1 MTDFAAAR
9 ANMVE
14 SQIRPNKVT
23 DPALIGA
30 MGALPREQFVP
41 AGRRPL
47 AYVDEDLAL
56 GAGRHLM
63 EPMVLAR
70 LIQTAAPEAGEIALV
85 VGCGTGYAVAVLSR
99 LCETVIGVESDA
111 ALAGRA
117 AETLI
122 DLGIDNA
129 LVVEGPSSEGYPKQA
144 PYDVI
149 LFDGAIPDFPDAVAA
164 QCAESGRMVGV
175 LTGGGP
181 SVGPGVG
188 PGIGRAT
195 VGTKF
200 GGIVSKR
207 PVFDATV
214 PPLPE
219 FVEAGVFR
227 F

>member
-23 DPALIGA
+23 DPALIRA
-30 MGALPREQFVP
+30 LATLPRERFVR
-41 AGRRPL
+41 AERRPL

-56 GAGRHLM
+56 GGGRFLM

-85 VGCGTGYAVAVLSR
+85 VGCGTGYAAAVLSR
-99 LCETVIGVESDA
+99 VCEMVIGVESDK

-117 AETLI
+117 AATLT

-129 LVVEGPSSEGYPKQA
+129 LIVEGPAHAGYPYQA

-149 LFDGAIPDFPDAVAA
+149 LFDGAVPAFPDTVAA
-164 QCAESGRMVGV
+164 QCAEGGRMVGV
-175 LTGGGP
+175 LTGRNR
-181 SVGPGVG
+181 GVG
-188 PGIGRAT
+188 LAT
-195 VGTKF
+195 VGTNF
-200 GGIVSKR
+200 GGTVSNR
-207 PVFDATV
+207 AVFDANV

-219 FVEAGVFR
+219 FAEENVFS

>member
-23 DPALIGA
+23 DPALIRA
-30 MGALPREQFVP
+30 LATLPRERFVP
-41 AGRRPL
+41 AERRPL
-47 AYVDEDLAL
+47 AYVDADLAI
-56 GAGRHLM
+56 GGGRHLT

-70 LIQTAAPEAGEIALV
+70 LVQTAAPDAGEIALV
-85 VGCGTGYAVAVLSR
+85 VGCGTGYAVAVLSH

-111 ALAGRA
+111 ALARQA
-117 AETLI
+117 AATLI
-122 DLGIDNA
+122 DVGIDNA
-129 LVVEGPSSEGYPKQA
+129 LVVEGPANEGYPKQA

-149 LFDGAIPDFPDAVAA
+149 LFDGAVPDFPDAVSA
-164 QCAESGRMVGV
+164 QCAEGGRMVGV
-175 LTGGGP
+175 LTAG
-181 SVGPGVG
+181 
-188 PGIGRAT
+188 GIGRAT
-195 VGTKF
+195 VGTAF

-207 PVFDATV
+207 PVFDASV

-219 FVEAGVFR
+219 FAETGVFR

>member
-23 DPALIGA
+23 DPALIRA
-30 MGALPREQFVP
+30 MGALPREAFVP

-47 AYVDEDLAL
+47 AYIDEDLAI
-56 GAGRHLM
+56 GDGRYLT

-70 LIQTAAPEAGEIALV
+70 LVQTAAPEAGEIALV
-85 VGCGTGYAVAVLSR
+85 AGCATGYAVAVLSR

-117 AETLI
+117 AATLV

-129 LVVEGPSSEGYPKQA
+129 LIVEGPAGEGYPKQA

-149 LFDGAIPDFPDAVAA
+149 LFDGAIPDFPDAVEA
-164 QCAESGRMVGV
+164 QCAEGGRMVGV
-175 LTGGGP
+175 LTG
-181 SVGPGVG
+181 VGPGV
-188 PGIGRAT
+188 GRAT
-195 VGTKF
+195 VGTRF

-207 PVFDATV
+207 PVFDASV

-219 FVEAGVFR
+219 LAEAGVFR

>member
-23 DPALIGA
+23 DPALIRA
-30 MGALPREQFVP
+30 LATLPRERFVR
-41 AGRRPL
+41 AERRPL

-56 GAGRHLM
+56 GGGRFLM

-85 VGCGTGYAVAVLSR
+85 VGCGTGYAAAVLSR
-99 LCETVIGVESDA
+99 VCEMVIGVESDK

-117 AETLI
+117 AATFT

-129 LVVEGPSSEGYPKQA
+129 LIVEGPAHAGYPNQA

-149 LFDGAIPDFPDAVAA
+149 LFDGAVPAFPDTVAA
-164 QCAESGRMVGV
+164 QCAEGGRMVGV
-175 LTGGGP
+175 LTGRNR
-181 SVGPGVG
+181 GVG
-188 PGIGRAT
+188 LAT
-195 VGTKF
+195 VGTNF
-200 GGIVSKR
+200 GGTVSNR
-207 PVFDATV
+207 AVFDANV

-219 FVEAGVFR
+219 FAEENVFS

>member
-23 DPALIGA
+23 DPALIHA
-30 MGALPREQFVP
+30 LATLPREQFVP

-47 AYVDEDLAL
+47 AYVDEDLAI
-56 GAGRHLM
+56 GGGRYLT

-70 LIQTAAPEAGEIALV
+70 LIQTAAPEAGEIALA
-85 VGCGTGYAVAVLSR
+85 VGCGTGYAAAVLSH
-99 LCETVIGVESDA
+99 LCETVIGVESDT
-111 ALAGRA
+111 ALAARA
-117 AETLI
+117 AATLI

-129 LVVEGPSSEGYPKQA
+129 LIVEGPARAGYPKQA

-149 LFDGAIPDFPDAVAA
+149 LFDGAIPDFPEAVAA
-164 QCAESGRMVGV
+164 QCAEGGRMVGV
-175 LTGGGP
+175 LTGTGA
-181 SVGPGVG
+181 
-188 PGIGRAT
+188 GIGRAT

-200 GGIVSKR
+200 GGLVSKR
-207 PVFDATV
+207 TVFDASV

-219 FVEAGVFR
+219 FAETGVFS

>member
-1 MTDFAAAR
+1 MTDFAPAR

-23 DPALIGA
+23 DPALIRA
-30 MGALPREQFVP
+30 LATLPREQFVP
-41 AGRRPL
+41 AERRPL

-56 GAGRHLM
+56 GGGRFLM

-85 VGCGTGYAVAVLSR
+85 VGCGTGYAAAVLSR
-99 LCETVIGVESDA
+99 VCETVIGVESDK

-117 AETLI
+117 AATLT

-129 LVVEGPSSEGYPKQA
+129 LIVEGPAHAGYPNQA

-149 LFDGAIPDFPDAVAA
+149 LFDGAVPAFPDTVAA
-164 QCAESGRMVGV
+164 QCAEGGRMVGV
-175 LTGGGP
+175 LTGRNR
-181 SVGPGVG
+181 GVG
-188 PGIGRAT
+188 LAT
-195 VGTKF
+195 VGTNF
-200 GGIVSKR
+200 GGTVSNR
-207 PVFDATV
+207 AVFDANV

-219 FVEAGVFR
+219 FAEENVFS

>member
-117 AETLI
+117 AATLV

-129 LVVEGPSSEGYPKQA
+129 LVVEGPSGEGYPKQA

-164 QCAESGRMVGV
+164 QCAEAGRMVGV
-175 LTGGGP
+175 LTGGG
-181 SVGPGVG
+181 VG
-188 PGIGRAT
+188 PGISPSVGRAT

-207 PVFDATV
+207 PVFDASV

-219 FVEAGVFR
+219 FVETGVFR

>member
-23 DPALIGA
+23 DPALIRA
-30 MGALPREQFVP
+30 LATLPREQFVP
-41 AGRRPL
+41 AERRPL
-47 AYVDEDLAL
+47 AYVDEDLPL
-56 GAGRHLM
+56 GGGRYLM

-70 LIQTAAPEAGEIALV
+70 LIQTAAPEAGGMGLV
-85 VGCGTGYAVAVLSR
+85 VGCGAGYAAAVLSR
-99 LCETVIGVESDA
+99 LCETVVGVESDR

-117 AETLI
+117 AATLT

-129 LVVEGPSSEGYPKQA
+129 LIVDGPASAGYPKQA

-149 LFDGAIPDFPDAVAA
+149 LFDGAVPDFPETVAA
-164 QCAESGRMVGV
+164 QCAEGGRMVGV
-175 LTGGGP
+175 LTGGFGA
-181 SVGPGVG
+181 GM
-188 PGIGRAT
+188 GRAT

-207 PVFDATV
+207 PVFDAGV
-214 PPLPE
+214 PALPE
-219 FVEAGVFR
+219 FAAASVFS

>member
-23 DPALIGA
+23 DPALIRA
-30 MGALPREQFVP
+30 LATLPRERFVR
-41 AGRRPL
+41 AERRPL

-56 GAGRHLM
+56 GGGRFLM

-85 VGCGTGYAVAVLSR
+85 VGCGTGYAAAVLSR
-99 LCETVIGVESDA
+99 VCEMVIGVESDK

-117 AETLI
+117 AATLT

-129 LVVEGPSSEGYPKQA
+129 LIVEGPAHAGYPNQA

-149 LFDGAIPDFPDAVAA
+149 LFDGAVPAFPDTLAA
-164 QCAESGRMVGV
+164 QCAEGGRMVGV
-175 LTGGGP
+175 LTGRNR
-181 SVGPGVG
+181 GVG
-188 PGIGRAT
+188 LAT
-195 VGTKF
+195 VGTNF
-200 GGIVSKR
+200 GGTVSNR
-207 PVFDATV
+207 AVFDANV

-219 FVEAGVFR
+219 FAEENVFS

>member
-30 MGALPREQFVP
+30 MGALPRERFVP
-41 AGRRPL
+41 DARRPL

-85 VGCGTGYAVAVLSR
+85 VGCGTGYAVAVLSH
-99 LCETVIGVESDA
+99 LCETVIGVESDG

-129 LVVEGPSSEGYPKQA
+129 LVVEGPAGEGYPKQA

-175 LTGGGP
+175 LTG
-181 SVGPGVG
+181 VGPGVG
-188 PGIGRAT
+188 PGVGRAT
-195 VGTKF
+195 VGAKF

-207 PVFDATV
+207 PVFDAAV

-219 FVEAGVFR
+219 FVETGVFR

>member
-23 DPALIGA
+23 DPALIRA
-30 MGALPREQFVP
+30 LATLPRERFVR
-41 AGRRPL
+41 AERRPL

-56 GAGRHLM
+56 GGGRFLM

-85 VGCGTGYAVAVLSR
+85 VGCGTGYAAAVLSR
-99 LCETVIGVESDA
+99 VCEMVIGVESDK

-117 AETLI
+117 AATLT

-129 LVVEGPSSEGYPKQA
+129 LIVEGPAHAGYPNQA

-149 LFDGAIPDFPDAVAA
+149 LFDGAVPAFPDTVAA
-164 QCAESGRMVGV
+164 QCAEGGRMVGV
-175 LTGGGP
+175 LTGRNR
-181 SVGPGVG
+181 GVG
-188 PGIGRAT
+188 LAT
-195 VGTKF
+195 VGTNF
-200 GGIVSKR
+200 GGTVSNR
-207 PVFDATV
+207 AVFDANV

-219 FVEAGVFR
+219 FAEENVFS

>member
-23 DPALIGA
+23 DPALIRA
-30 MGALPREQFVP
+30 LATLPRERFVR
-41 AGRRPL
+41 AERRPL

-56 GAGRHLM
+56 GGGRFLM

-85 VGCGTGYAVAVLSR
+85 VGCGTGYAAAVLSR
-99 LCETVIGVESDA
+99 VCEMVIGVESDK

-117 AETLI
+117 AATLT

-129 LVVEGPSSEGYPKQA
+129 LIVEGPAHAGYPNQA

-149 LFDGAIPDFPDAVAA
+149 LFDGAVPAFPDTVAA
-164 QCAESGRMVGV
+164 QCAEGGRMVGV
-175 LTGGGP
+175 LTGRNR
-181 SVGPGVG
+181 GVG
-188 PGIGRAT
+188 LAT
-195 VGTKF
+195 VGTNF
-200 GGIVSKR
+200 GGTVSNR
-207 PVFDATV
+207 LVFDANV

-219 FVEAGVFR
+219 FAEENVFS

>member
-23 DPALIGA
+23 DPALIRA
-30 MGALPREQFVP
+30 LATLPRERFVP
-41 AGRRPL
+41 AERRPL

-56 GAGRHLM
+56 GGGRFLM

-85 VGCGTGYAVAVLSR
+85 VGCGTGYAAAVLSR
-99 LCETVIGVESDA
+99 VCEMVIGVESDK

-117 AETLI
+117 AATLT

-129 LVVEGPSSEGYPKQA
+129 LIVEGPAHAGYPNQA

-149 LFDGAIPDFPDAVAA
+149 LFDGAVPAFPDTVAA
-164 QCAESGRMVGV
+164 QCAEGGRMVGV
-175 LTGGGP
+175 LTGGNP
-181 SVGPGVG
+181 DRNRGVG
-188 PGIGRAT
+188 LAT
-195 VGTKF
+195 VGTNF
-200 GGIVSKR
+200 GGTVSNR
-207 PVFDATV
+207 AVFDANV

-219 FVEAGVFR
+219 FAEENVFS

>member
-23 DPALIGA
+23 DPALIRA
-30 MGALPREQFVP
+30 LAALPREQFVP
-41 AGRRPL
+41 AERRPL
-47 AYVDEDLAL
+47 AYVDEDLAI
-56 GAGRHLM
+56 GGGRYLT

-70 LIQTAAPEAGEIALV
+70 LVQTAAPEADEIALV
-85 VGCGTGYAVAVLSR
+85 VGCGTGYAAAVLSR
-99 LCETVIGVESDA
+99 LCETVIGVESDP

-117 AETLI
+117 AATLT

-129 LVVEGPSSEGYPKQA
+129 LIVEGPAGEGYPKQA

-149 LFDGAIPDFPDAVAA
+149 LFDGAIPGFPDAVSA
-164 QCAESGRMVGV
+164 QCAEGGRMVGV
-175 LTGGGP
+175 LTGGG
-181 SVGPGVG
+181 
-188 PGIGRAT
+188 GIGRAT

-207 PVFDATV
+207 PVFDASV

-219 FVEAGVFR
+219 FAETGVFS

>member
-23 DPALIGA
+23 DPALIRA
-30 MGALPREQFVP
+30 LATLPRERFVR
-41 AGRRPL
+41 AERRPL

-56 GAGRHLM
+56 GGGRFLM

-85 VGCGTGYAVAVLSR
+85 VGCGTGYAAAVLSR
-99 LCETVIGVESDA
+99 VCEMVIGVESDK
-111 ALAGRA
+111 ALAVRA
-117 AETLI
+117 AATLT

-129 LVVEGPSSEGYPKQA
+129 LIVEGPAHAGYPNQA

-149 LFDGAIPDFPDAVAA
+149 LFDGAVPAFPDTVAA
-164 QCAESGRMVGV
+164 QCAEGGRMVGV
-175 LTGGGP
+175 LTGRNR
-181 SVGPGVG
+181 GVG
-188 PGIGRAT
+188 LAT
-195 VGTKF
+195 VGTNF
-200 GGIVSKR
+200 GGTVSNR
-207 PVFDATV
+207 AVFDANV

-219 FVEAGVFR
+219 FAEENVFS

>member
-23 DPALIGA
+23 DPALIRA
-30 MGALPREQFVP
+30 LETLPRELFVP
-41 AGRRPL
+41 VERRPL
-47 AYVDEDLAL
+47 AYIDEDLAI
-56 GAGRHLM
+56 GGGRHLT

-70 LIQTAAPEAGEIALV
+70 LIQTAAPESGAIALAA
-85 VGCGTGYAVAVLSR
+85 GCGSGYAVAVLSR
-99 LCETVIGVESDA
+99 LCETVIGVESDT
-111 ALAGRA
+111 ALARQA
-117 AETLI
+117 AATLI
-122 DLGIDNA
+122 DIGIDNA
-129 LVVEGPSSEGYPKQA
+129 LVVEGPANEGYPKQA

-164 QCAESGRMVGV
+164 QCAEGGRMVGV
-175 LTGGGP
+175 LTAGG
-181 SVGPGVG
+181 
-188 PGIGRAT
+188 GIGRAT

-207 PVFDATV
+207 PVFDASV

-219 FVEAGVFR
+219 FVEANVFR

>member
-23 DPALIGA
+23 DPALIRA
-30 MGALPREQFVP
+30 LATLPRERFVR
-41 AGRRPL
+41 AERRPL

-56 GAGRHLM
+56 GGGRFLM

-85 VGCGTGYAVAVLSR
+85 VGCGTGYAAAVLSR
-99 LCETVIGVESDA
+99 VCEMVIGVESDK

-117 AETLI
+117 AAALT

-129 LVVEGPSSEGYPKQA
+129 LIVEGPAHAGYPNQA

-149 LFDGAIPDFPDAVAA
+149 LFDGAVPAFPDTVAA
-164 QCAESGRMVGV
+164 QCAEGGRMVGV
-175 LTGGGP
+175 LTGRNR
-181 SVGPGVG
+181 GVG
-188 PGIGRAT
+188 LAT
-195 VGTKF
+195 VGTNF
-200 GGIVSKR
+200 GGTVSNR
-207 PVFDATV
+207 AVFDANV

-219 FVEAGVFR
+219 FAEENIFS

>member
-23 DPALIGA
+23 DPAFIGA
-30 MGALPREQFVP
+30 VGALPREQFVP

-99 LCETVIGVESDA
+99 LCETVIGVESDT

-117 AETLI
+117 AETLV

-129 LVVEGPSSEGYPKQA
+129 LVVEGPSGERYPKQA

-164 QCAESGRMVGV
+164 QCAEAGRMVGV
-175 LTGGGP
+175 LTGGG
-181 SVGPGVG
+181 VG
-188 PGIGRAT
+188 PGISPSVGRAT

-200 GGIVSKR
+200 GGLVSKR

-219 FVEAGVFR
+219 FVETGGFR